1 MKRTFFISLGL
12 VVALSLSFLSCEKRP
27 VCSVSLTNTISGSA
41 AFDVDGAT
49 EKTMDFYQGDTVRII
64 ATPKEGCEFSGWFE
78 GKEKTPV
85 SREAN
90 YTFVAERSISLL
102 ARFAKSPVVEISSNA
117 NGSVA
122 FADSDEKSKVVKSGA
137 QVTVKAVPNAN
148 CEFIA
153 WYADGEKVSTDADY
167 TFTVSKKISL
177 EAKFIK
183 SPVVKVSNSENG
195 KASIDGY
202 SNSSVIVPTGTRLSV
217 TAAPD
222 ADCEFEGW
230 FLGNAETPVCKDVNY
245 AFTASKNITLVAKFY
260 PSPIVTISTPK
271 NGKVAFADSADDTM
285 VVLKDAETTVV
296 ATPDKN
302 YEFVGWFVDGSTTAI
317 STEATYTFAVVEDV
331 ALVAKFNPCPVVSIS
346 NSENGKAAIANT
358 SDNSVIVFT
367 GTDVTVTATPE
378 KGFELYGW
386 FADGAETPVSKELTY
401 TFPVNKNVKLY
412 AEFRRTLNGHEYV
425 DLGLPSGLKWAT
437 CNVGADAPENAG
449 GYYAWGET
457 EEKDDYS
464 WKTYKYYDDVYATV
478 TKYCIHER
486 FGLVDGEKTL
496 GAEDDVANVKWGAT
510 WRIPTYEEQQELCN
524 KCTWEW
530 TTVNGVSGY
539 QVTGPNGN
547 SIFLPAGGYKN
558 DGNIFN
564 KVSCGYYWSSSV
576 LKKSC
581 NRAYYLQFNSEEYT
595 KGDFSRR
602 YSGRN
607 IRPVFE

>member
-1 MKRTFFISLGL
+1 
-12 VVALSLSFLSCEKRP
+12 
-27 VCSVSLTNTISGSA
+27 
-41 AFDVDGAT
+41 
-49 EKTMDFYQGDTVRII
+49 
-64 ATPKEGCEFSGWFE
+64 
-78 GKEKTPV
+78 
-85 SREAN
+85 
-90 YTFVAERSISLL
+90 
-102 ARFAKSPVVEISSNA
+102 
-117 NGSVA
+117 
-122 FADSDEKSKVVKSGA
+122 
-137 QVTVKAVPNAN
+137 
-148 CEFIA
+148 
-153 WYADGEKVSTDADY
+153 
-167 TFTVSKKISL
+167 
-177 EAKFIK
+177 
-183 SPVVKVSNSENG
+183 
-195 KASIDGY
+195 
-202 SNSSVIVPTGTRLSV
+202 
-217 TAAPD
+217 
-222 ADCEFEGW
+222 
-230 FLGNAETPVCKDVNY
+230 
-245 AFTASKNITLVAKFY
+245 
-260 PSPIVTISTPK
+260 
-271 NGKVAFADSADDTM
+271 
-285 VVLKDAETTVV
+285 
-296 ATPDKN
+296 
-302 YEFVGWFVDGSTTAI
+302 
-317 STEATYTFAVVEDV
+317 
-331 ALVAKFNPCPVVSIS
+331 
-346 NSENGKAAIANT
+346 
-358 SDNSVIVFT
+358 
-367 GTDVTVTATPE
+367 
-378 KGFELYGW
+378 
-386 FADGAETPVSKELTY
+386 
-401 TFPVNKNVKLY
+401 LY

-576 LKKSC
+576 LKKSS